1 MKTSHAQPPSVAL
14 LNILDLI
21 QELATCESSAQTT
34 EQLAAFL
41 RKKIIDGLQLYSI
54 EIFLKN
60 KNSQSYRAPI
70 ENDLFI
76 KDNVHRIVP
85 EYLPANDPIIQQ
97 LENHK
102 APLQVEKATCQS
114 PILKTLPHLG
124 HFLVPIFIDNNLF
137 GIFYCGTNDFSSF
150 TLDFCNTLETLAKVI
165 GSRIKSMG
173 TILELQKSIAE
184 VEYSERLRIALHEIS
199 EEAQNAVDVNSLYA
213 KLHQL
218 VSKIIHAPNF
228 FIALVKNTDEGRFI
242 QFPYFADDNDP
253 HFQGLEFK
261 FNDDPLSLTSHLL
274 QNRQVLLL
282 TPENF
287 DEICRNNKIVA
298 RGSRPTSWL
307 GAPFYLDQISGAVAV
322 QSYDDTVYT
331 EKDKD
336 LMAFV
341 ARQIGA
347 ALSRKLAVDELKKAK
362 ETAENAEKNK
372 SAFLANMSHE
382 IRTPMNGI
390 IGLTNLVLHS
400 DISPQQ
406 RTYLEMVHSS
416 ADRLL
421 KLINDILDFSKIDA
435 GKLELELAPFSLRN
449 VLADALEILA
459 IGAAEKNIAL
469 RVECDESIPNALI
482 GDSYKLSQVLINL
495 VGNGIKFTQSG
506 EVSISVYEKPS
517 IVGGTVELNFLIKD
531 TGIGIPENEISKVF
545 KAFSQISTTRNS
557 NNRGTGLGLVIAAEL
572 VEIMGGKISVTS
584 KHGVGT
590 CFQFAICFS
599 PGKARE
605 FTLSHHPKYQSIQS
619 IDIQHSPLNILL
631 VEDEHINRTL
641 ATTILEREGWEV
653 TIAEDGLE
661 AIRKYKQEEF
671 DLIFMDIQMPQL
683 DGYETTRFIRRDEKN
698 TGRHV
703 PIIAMTAYA
712 VKGDREKCL
721 AAGMDGYVSKPVCPD
736 QLRLEIAT
744 VLEQQQAPTHIKQ
757 TRPAHPPAE
766 PL

>member
-1 MKTSHAQPPSVAL
+1 MKTSHTHIPCPAPSK
-14 LNILDLI
+14 ILDLI
-21 QELATCESSAQTT
+21 QELATCECSVQTI
-34 EQLAAFL
+34 EQLAAIL
-41 RKKIIDGLQLYSI
+41 CKKIVARLGAYSI
-54 EIFLKN
+54 EIFLK
-60 KNSQSYRAPI
+60 KKGFRDYTPPI
-70 ENDLFI
+70 ENDLAV
-76 KDNVHRIVP
+76 KTQEPRIVP
-85 EYLPANDPIIQQ
+85 ECLPFGDPIIQQ
-97 LENHK
+97 LENDK
-102 APLQVEKATCQS
+102 IPLQMTGHISQS
-114 PILKTLPHLG
+114 TILNELPHSIHL
-124 HFLVPIFIDNNLF
+124 LVPIFIDNNLSA
-137 GIFYCGTNDFSSF
+137 IFYCGTKDLPFFSVE
-150 TLDFCNTLETLAKVI
+150 FCNTIETLAKVI

-173 TILELQKSIAE
+173 TILDLQKSIAE

-228 FIALVKNTDEGRFI
+228 YIALVKNTDKGRFI

-261 FNDDPLSLTSHLL
+261 FNDAPLSLTSYLL
-274 QNRQVLLL
+274 HARKVLLL
-282 TPENF
+282 TPDNF
-287 DEICRNNKIVA
+287 DEVCQQNNIAA

-307 GAPFYLDQISGAVAV
+307 GAPFYLEHISGAVAV
-322 QSYDDTVYT
+322 QSYDSTIYT
-331 EKDKD
+331 ENDKD

-372 SAFLANMSHE
+372 SIFLANMSHE

-390 IGLTNLVLHS
+390 IGLTDLVLRS
-400 DISPQQ
+400 EISPQQ

-416 ADRLL
+416 ANRLL

-435 GKLELELAPFSLRN
+435 GKLELEIAPFRLRN
-449 VLADALEILA
+449 VLASALEILA
-459 IGAAEKNIAL
+459 IGAAEKNIDL
-469 RVECDESIPNALI
+469 RVKCDESIPDALI

-506 EVSISVYEKPS
+506 EVSISVHKNTP
-517 IVGGTVELNFLIKD
+517 IIDGIVELDFLIKD
-531 TGIGIPENEISKVF
+531 TGIGIPENEISNVF
-545 KAFSQISTTRNS
+545 KAFSQVSTTRDS

-572 VEIMGGKISVTS
+572 VEIMGGKIFVTS

-590 CFQFAICFS
+590 SFQFTIRFPLGNA
-599 PGKARE
+599 KE
-605 FTLSHHPKYQSIQS
+605 LSLPSRHPDNLLFQPT
-619 IDIQHSPLNILL
+619 DILSTPLNILL

-641 ATTILEREGWEV
+641 AVTILEREGWEV

-661 AIRKYKQEEF
+661 AIRKHKEEEF
-671 DLIFMDIQMPQL
+671 DLILMDIQMPQL
-683 DGYETTRFIRRDEKN
+683 DGYETTRFIRRDEMH
-698 TGRHV
+698 TTRHV

-736 QLRLEIAT
+736 RLRFEIAT
-744 VLEQQQAPTHIKQ
+744 VLEQQQAPAHIKQ
-757 TRPAHPPAE
+757 PPPIHPCV
-766 PL
+766 

>member
-1 MKTSHAQPPSVAL
+1 M
-14 LNILDLI
+14 DLI
-21 QELATCESSAQTT
+21 QELATCESTAQTT

-41 RKKIIDGLQLYSI
+41 RKKIIDKLELYSI
-54 EIFLKN
+54 EIFLKTKTSEN
-60 KNSQSYRAPI
+60 YLAPI
-70 ENDLFI
+70 ENDLVL
-76 KDNVHRIVP
+76 KDSGLWMVP
-85 EYLPANDPIIQQ
+85 EYLPANDPIVQQ
-97 LENHK
+97 LEKHK
-102 APLQVEKATCQS
+102 TPLQIDKATCQS
-114 PILKTLPHLG
+114 SILKQLPHLV

-137 GIFYCGTNDFSSF
+137 AIFYCGTKDFSSF
-150 TLDFCNTLETLAKVI
+150 SVDFCNTLETLAKVI

-184 VEYSERLRIALHEIS
+184 VEYSERLRVALHEIS
-199 EEAQNAVDVNSLYA
+199 EEAQNAVDVNALYA

-261 FNDDPLSLTSHLL
+261 FNDDPLSLTSYLL

-282 TPENF
+282 TPKNF
-287 DEICRNNKIVA
+287 DEVCRNNKIVA

-322 QSYDDTVYT
+322 QSYDDTIYT

-347 ALSRKLAVDELKKAK
+347 ALSRKLTVDELKKAK

-400 DISPQQ
+400 DISSQQ
-406 RTYLEMVHSS
+406 RTYLEMVYSS

-435 GKLELELAPFSLRN
+435 GKLELEPAPFSLRN

-469 RVECDESIPNALI
+469 RVECDESIPDNLI

-506 EVSISVYEKPS
+506 EVSISIYEKPS
-517 IVGGTVELNFLIKD
+517 IVDGTVELDFLIKD
-531 TGIGIPENEISKVF
+531 TGIGIPENEISNVF

-599 PGKARE
+599 PCEAKE
-605 FTLSHHPKYQSIQS
+605 FTLSSHHPEYQSVHP
-619 IDIQHSPLNILL
+619 IDLQHTPLNILL

-641 ATTILEREGWEV
+641 AVTILEREGWEV

-661 AIRKYKQEEF
+661 AIRKHKQEEF

-698 TGRHV
+698 TGRHI

-736 QLRLEIAT
+736 QLRIEIAT
-744 VLEQQQAPTHIKQ
+744 VLEQQQPPAHIKQ
-757 TRPAHPPAE
+757 ARPAHPPAE